1 MRLSRTDR
9 RLLVLLIVTLTAS
22 WVLWPDVARRN
33 WVYAPDMARSP
44 AVAAFED
51 SNILPERQAL
61 RAPVPGTVPRGQLP
75 LPYAATSEDAVRAGV
90 ELANPFAAAVPATQ
104 VRGETVFRTF
114 CQPCHGAEGRGD
126 GLVVQRGLPAPP
138 SLMTQRVRD
147 MKDGQIFH
155 IISYGQNTMSPYAVQ
170 MVQDDRWRAIVYLRS
185 VQARLPV
192 DPPPTTPLAAGTGA
206 AP

>member
-1 MRLSRTDR
+1 
-9 RLLVLLIVTLTAS
+9 
-22 WVLWPDVARRN
+22 
-33 WVYAPDMARSP
+33 
-44 AVAAFED
+44 
-51 SNILPERQAL
+51 
-61 RAPVPGTVPRGQLP
+61 VPGSVPRGPLP
-75 LPYAATSEDAVRAGV
+75 LAYVATSEDAVRAGA
-90 ELANPFAAAVPATQ
+90 ELTNPFAAAASATL
-104 VRGETVFRTF
+104 VRGETMFKAF

-126 GLVVQRGLPAPP
+126 GLAVQHGLPAPP

-155 IISYGQNTMSPYAVQ
+155 VISYGQNTMSPYAVQ

-192 DPPPTTPLAAGTGA
+192 DPPPTMPVAAGTGM